1 MSEEGTRRISITY
14 RKGRVS
20 PSDVAGRS
28 FASAR
33 RGFDPGEVR
42 NFLELV
48 SQELEDSHQREV
60 ELQEALADAEHRANN
75 PTIDEATLITA
86 LGNET
91 AKVLRTA
98 HEVAAEII
106 SKAEVDAQRM
116 RQEATNRSDQIREQ
130 AEKYAEE
137 SKAQADLESAALL
150 DKANE
155 DALARVENARLE
167 GESMISQSKAECMA
181 MVKEAQ
187 EMKERVLTD
196 LSRKRSILM
205 DQVAKLKDTRDAT
218 AQAVWRARHE
228 IEKMSAEML
237 PDNDDSYEHVG
248 EESTEVHPQTTKHNG
263 HLGVSL
269 KDVESEDTEPG
280 RGTILDGA
288 DHIVAGAGS
297 PGGSYKNG
305 DGMATSSGGGQ
316 MAMGLDDEDE
326 DEMISELG
334 QVVEGS
340 RTQLVDEIFA
350 RLRAARPVV
359 EVEPASVVIGNDSS
373 VSVQAAKEVT
383 SEPGM
388 GTAVE
393 PRSGK
398 EAGPEAESD
407 AAVEPRSGKEAG
419 PEAESDA
426 AVEPGLLLAYDD
438 TVNDLSAGLAKRT
451 KKILQDYQNELLE
464 RIRRKKGWDDS
475 MLPTAGRYIDEL
487 EAAALTFARHA
498 AKQGAASVYDVYE
511 VDVIGSPSSSN
522 NTNGAKDAGHD
533 EIPEDALSDNRIISD
548 DDLSLAA
555 TTGEDRHGEQIDDA
569 KIDELLAASAELND
583 LASST
588 AKTVME
594 GLGGQIMESSI
605 DMASA
610 DVDFLLDHVGAAY
623 REWKGARIDGIAG
636 DQIRSAYSIGQLL
649 AGDDLGLSFRWISRN
664 QPKGCPDCDDNA
676 LSDPVRSG
684 EKFPTGHLHP
694 PAHSG
699 CCCLLFAVEK

>member
-137 SKAQADLESAALL
+137 SRAQADLESAALL

-248 EESTEVHPQTTKHNG
+248 EESTEVHPQTTEHNG

-297 PGGSYKNG
+297 PEGSYKNG

-388 GTAVE
+388 GT
-393 PRSGK
+393 
-398 EAGPEAESD
+398 
-407 AAVEPRSGKEAG
+407 AVEPRSGKEAG

-649 AGDDLGLSFRWISRN
+649 AGDDLDLSFRWISRN

>member
-248 EESTEVHPQTTKHNG
+248 EESTEVHPQTTEHNG

-297 PGGSYKNG
+297 PEGSYKNG

-388 GTAVE
+388 GTV
-393 PRSGK
+393 
-398 EAGPEAESD
+398 
-407 AAVEPRSGKEAG
+407 VEPRSGKEAG

>member
-137 SKAQADLESAALL
+137 SRAQADLESAALL

-407 AAVEPRSGKEAG
+407 AAVEP
-419 PEAESDA
+419 
-426 AVEPGLLLAYDD
+426 GLLLAYDD

-511 VDVIGSPSSSN
+511 VDVIGSLSSSN

>member
-137 SKAQADLESAALL
+137 SRAQADLESAALL

-297 PGGSYKNG
+297 PEGSYKNG

-373 VSVQAAKEVT
+373 VSVQAAEEVT

-398 EAGPEAESD
+398 EAGS
-407 AAVEPRSGKEAG
+407 
-419 PEAESDA
+419 EAESDA

>member
-248 EESTEVHPQTTKHNG
+248 EESTEVHPQTTEHNG

-297 PGGSYKNG
+297 PEGSYKNG

-407 AAVEPRSGKEAG
+407 AV
-419 PEAESDA
+419 
-426 AVEPGLLLAYDD
+426 VEPGLLLAYDD

-487 EAAALTFARHA
+487 EAAALIFARHA

>member
-137 SKAQADLESAALL
+137 SRAQADLESAALL

-248 EESTEVHPQTTKHNG
+248 EESTEVHPQTTEHNG

-297 PGGSYKNG
+297 PEGSYKNG

-373 VSVQAAKEVT
+373 VSVQAAEEVT

-388 GTAVE
+388 GT
-393 PRSGK
+393 
-398 EAGPEAESD
+398 
-407 AAVEPRSGKEAG
+407 AVEPRSGKEAG

>member
-137 SKAQADLESAALL
+137 SRAQADLESAALL

-248 EESTEVHPQTTKHNG
+248 EESTEVHPQTTEHNG

-316 MAMGLDDEDE
+316 VATGLDDEDE

-388 GTAVE
+388 GTV
-393 PRSGK
+393 
-398 EAGPEAESD
+398 
-407 AAVEPRSGKEAG
+407 VEPRSGKEAG

>member
-137 SKAQADLESAALL
+137 SRAQADLESAALL

-388 GTAVE
+388 GT
-393 PRSGK
+393 
-398 EAGPEAESD
+398 
-407 AAVEPRSGKEAG
+407 AVEPRSGKEAG

>member
-137 SKAQADLESAALL
+137 SRAQADLESAALL

-248 EESTEVHPQTTKHNG
+248 EESTEVHPQTTEHNG

-297 PGGSYKNG
+297 PEGSYKNG

-388 GTAVE
+388 GT
-393 PRSGK
+393 
-398 EAGPEAESD
+398 
-407 AAVEPRSGKEAG
+407 AVEPRSGKEAG

>member
-388 GTAVE
+388 GTV
-393 PRSGK
+393 
-398 EAGPEAESD
+398 
-407 AAVEPRSGKEAG
+407 VEPRSGKEAG

-511 VDVIGSPSSSN
+511 VDVIGSLSSSN

>member
-137 SKAQADLESAALL
+137 SKAQADLESAVLL

-248 EESTEVHPQTTKHNG
+248 EESTEVHPQTTEHNG

-297 PGGSYKNG
+297 PEGSYKNG

-316 MAMGLDDEDE
+316 MATGLDDEDE

-388 GTAVE
+388 GT
-393 PRSGK
+393 
-398 EAGPEAESD
+398 
-407 AAVEPRSGKEAG
+407 AVEPRSGKEAG

>member
-297 PGGSYKNG
+297 PEGSYKNG

-388 GTAVE
+388 GT
-393 PRSGK
+393 
-398 EAGPEAESD
+398 
-407 AAVEPRSGKEAG
+407 AVEPRSGKEAG

>member
-137 SKAQADLESAALL
+137 SRAQADLESAALL

-196 LSRKRSILM
+196 LSRKRNILM

-388 GTAVE
+388 GT
-393 PRSGK
+393 
-398 EAGPEAESD
+398 
-407 AAVEPRSGKEAG
+407 AVEPRSGKEAG

-649 AGDDLGLSFRWISRN
+649 AGDDLDLSFRWISRN

>member
-137 SKAQADLESAALL
+137 SRAQADLESAALL

-248 EESTEVHPQTTKHNG
+248 EESTEVHPQTTEHNG

-388 GTAVE
+388 GT
-393 PRSGK
+393 
-398 EAGPEAESD
+398 
-407 AAVEPRSGKEAG
+407 AVEPRSGKEAG

>member
-137 SKAQADLESAALL
+137 SRAQADLESAALL

-248 EESTEVHPQTTKHNG
+248 EESTEVHPQTTEHNG

-297 PGGSYKNG
+297 PEGSYKNG

-388 GTAVE
+388 GTV
-393 PRSGK
+393 
-398 EAGPEAESD
+398 
-407 AAVEPRSGKEAG
+407 VEPRSGKEAG

>member
-137 SKAQADLESAALL
+137 SRAQADLESAALL

-248 EESTEVHPQTTKHNG
+248 EESTEVHPQTTEHNG

-297 PGGSYKNG
+297 PEGSYKNG

-407 AAVEPRSGKEAG
+407 AAVEP
-419 PEAESDA
+419 
-426 AVEPGLLLAYDD
+426 GLLLAYDD

-487 EAAALTFARHA
+487 EAAALIFARHA

>member
-137 SKAQADLESAALL
+137 SRAQADLESAALL

-248 EESTEVHPQTTKHNG
+248 EESTEVHPQTTEHNG

-297 PGGSYKNG
+297 PEGSYKNG

-316 MAMGLDDEDE
+316 MATGLDDEDE

-398 EAGPEAESD
+398 EAEPEAESD
-407 AAVEPRSGKEAG
+407 AV
-419 PEAESDA
+419 
-426 AVEPGLLLAYDD
+426 VEPGLLLAYDD

-511 VDVIGSPSSSN
+511 VDVIGSLSSSN

>member
-137 SKAQADLESAALL
+137 SRAQADLESAALL

-248 EESTEVHPQTTKHNG
+248 EESTEVHPQTTEHNG

-297 PGGSYKNG
+297 PEGSYKNG

-316 MAMGLDDEDE
+316 VATGLDDEDE

-373 VSVQAAKEVT
+373 VFVRAAEEVT

-388 GTAVE
+388 GT
-393 PRSGK
+393 
-398 EAGPEAESD
+398 
-407 AAVEPRSGKEAG
+407 AVEPRSGKEAG

>member
-248 EESTEVHPQTTKHNG
+248 EESTEVHPQTTEHNG

-297 PGGSYKNG
+297 PEGSYKNG

-316 MAMGLDDEDE
+316 MATGLDDEDE

-388 GTAVE
+388 GT
-393 PRSGK
+393 
-398 EAGPEAESD
+398 
-407 AAVEPRSGKEAG
+407 AVEPRSGKEAG

>member
-248 EESTEVHPQTTKHNG
+248 EESTEVHPQTTEHNG

-297 PGGSYKNG
+297 PEGSYKNG

-407 AAVEPRSGKEAG
+407 AAVEP
-419 PEAESDA
+419 
-426 AVEPGLLLAYDD
+426 GLLLAYDD

-487 EAAALTFARHA
+487 EAAALIFARHA

>member
-137 SKAQADLESAALL
+137 SRAQADLESAALL

-297 PGGSYKNG
+297 PEGSYKNG

-316 MAMGLDDEDE
+316 MATGLDDEDE

-388 GTAVE
+388 GT
-393 PRSGK
+393 
-398 EAGPEAESD
+398 
-407 AAVEPRSGKEAG
+407 AVEPRSGKEAG

-649 AGDDLGLSFRWISRN
+649 AGDDLDLSFRWISRN

>member
-137 SKAQADLESAALL
+137 SRAQADLESAALL

-248 EESTEVHPQTTKHNG
+248 EESTEVHPQTTEHNG

-297 PGGSYKNG
+297 PEGSYKNG

-316 MAMGLDDEDE
+316 MATGLDDEDE

-388 GTAVE
+388 GT
-393 PRSGK
+393 
-398 EAGPEAESD
+398 
-407 AAVEPRSGKEAG
+407 AVEPRSGKEAG

>member
-137 SKAQADLESAALL
+137 SRAQADLESAALL

-248 EESTEVHPQTTKHNG
+248 EESTEVHPQTTEHNG

-297 PGGSYKNG
+297 PEGSYKNG

-316 MAMGLDDEDE
+316 MATGLDDEDE

-388 GTAVE
+388 GT
-393 PRSGK
+393 
-398 EAGPEAESD
+398 
-407 AAVEPRSGKEAG
+407 AVEPRSGKEAG

-511 VDVIGSPSSSN
+511 VDVIGSLSSSN

>member
-137 SKAQADLESAALL
+137 SRAQADLESAALL

-248 EESTEVHPQTTKHNG
+248 EESTEVHPQTTEHNG

-316 MAMGLDDEDE
+316 MVTGLDDEDE

-373 VSVQAAKEVT
+373 VSVQAAEEVT

-388 GTAVE
+388 GT
-393 PRSGK
+393 
-398 EAGPEAESD
+398 
-407 AAVEPRSGKEAG
+407 AVEPRSGKEAG

>member
-297 PGGSYKNG
+297 PEGSYKNG

-316 MAMGLDDEDE
+316 MATGLDDEDE

-388 GTAVE
+388 GT
-393 PRSGK
+393 
-398 EAGPEAESD
+398 
-407 AAVEPRSGKEAG
+407 AVEPRSGKEAG

>member
-48 SQELEDSHQREV
+48 SQELENSHQREV

-137 SKAQADLESAALL
+137 SRAQADLESAALL

-248 EESTEVHPQTTKHNG
+248 EESTEVHPQTTEHNG

-297 PGGSYKNG
+297 PEGSYKNG

-316 MAMGLDDEDE
+316 MATGLDDEDE

-398 EAGPEAESD
+398 EAE
-407 AAVEPRSGKEAG
+407 

-511 VDVIGSPSSSN
+511 VDVIGSLSSSN

>member
-137 SKAQADLESAALL
+137 SRAQADLESAALL

-248 EESTEVHPQTTKHNG
+248 EESTEVHPQTTEHNG

-407 AAVEPRSGKEAG
+407 AAVEP
-419 PEAESDA
+419 
-426 AVEPGLLLAYDD
+426 GLLLAYDD

-511 VDVIGSPSSSN
+511 VDVIGSLSSSN

>member
-1 MSEEGTRRISITY
+1 
-14 RKGRVS
+14 
-20 PSDVAGRS
+20 
-28 FASAR
+28 
-33 RGFDPGEVR
+33 
-42 NFLELV
+42 
-48 SQELEDSHQREV
+48 
-60 ELQEALADAEHRANN
+60 
-75 PTIDEATLITA
+75 
-86 LGNET
+86 
-91 AKVLRTA
+91 
-98 HEVAAEII
+98 
-106 SKAEVDAQRM
+106 
-116 RQEATNRSDQIREQ
+116 
-130 AEKYAEE
+130 
-137 SKAQADLESAALL
+137 
-150 DKANE
+150 
-155 DALARVENARLE
+155 
-167 GESMISQSKAECMA
+167 
-181 MVKEAQ
+181 
-187 EMKERVLTD
+187 
-196 LSRKRSILM
+196 M

-248 EESTEVHPQTTKHNG
+248 EESTEVQPQTTEHNG
-263 HLGVSL
+263 YLGVSL
-269 KDVESEDTEPG
+269 KDVGSEDTEPRDTEPG

-297 PGGSYKNG
+297 PEGSHKNG

-316 MAMGLDDEDE
+316 MVTGLDDEDE

-373 VSVQAAKEVT
+373 VFVRAAKEVT
-383 SEPGM
+383 SEPGI

-511 VDVIGSPSSSN
+511 VNVIGSPSSSN

-548 DDLSLAA
+548 DDLPLAA

-610 DVDFLLDHVGAAY
+610 DVDSLLDHVGAAY

-699 CCCLLFAVEK
+699 CCCLLFAVEQ